1 MDVTAL
7 PATLLDFVWGK
18 IVPFVFVLTIVVFF
32 HELGHYL
39 VARWNRIRVEAF
51 SVGFGPEIFGWTAAS
66 GTRWK
71 VCAIPLGGYVKFL
84 GDRNAASAPDAAALR
99 AMDPRER
106 ERTFEAAAVWRR
118 ALVVAAGPIA
128 NFILAIVIYTGLF
141 VSFDDVRLLPIVASV
156 QENSAA
162 AEAGI
167 RPGDRILAID
177 GAPVDSFFELQRA
190 TVQSSGRRMRY
201 TLERD
206 GREVETVVVPRMTE
220 RTDEFGN
227 TYRTG
232 MVGIVADS
240 SETARVVRE
249 LSLGEAF
256 VKASART
263 WHVVESTFGFL
274 RELVAGK
281 QDASEL
287 RGPIGIGQI
296 TSQVATLG
304 IVELIGLAAVLSI
317 SIGILNLF
325 PVPMLD
331 GGHLVFYAIEAVRGR
346 RVSERAQEI
355 AFRIGFACVLLLMV
369 FSTTNDIGRIVRL
382 FS

>member
-7 PATLLDFVWGK
+7 PATLLDFLWGK
-18 IVPFVFVLTIVVFF
+18 IIPFVFVLTIVVFF

-39 VARWNRIRVEAF
+39 VARWNRVKVEAF
-51 SVGFGPEIFGWTAAS
+51 SIGFGPELFGYTAAS

-71 VCAIPLGGYVKFL
+71 VCAIPLGGYLRFL
-84 GDRNAASAPDAAALR
+84 GDANAASAPDHEAVARMSA
-99 AMDPRER
+99 DER
-106 ERTFEAAAVWRR
+106 EGAFEEKAVWRR
-118 ALVVAAGPIA
+118 ALVVAAGPVA
-128 NFILAIVIYTGLF
+128 NFILAIVIYTALF
-141 VSFDDVRLLPIVASV
+141 ASYSDVRLLPVVAEV
-156 QENSAA
+156 QANSAA
-162 AEAGI
+162 EAAGLQ
-167 RPGDRILAID
+167 PGDRVTAID
-177 GAPVDSFFELQRA
+177 GEPIGSFFELQRA
-190 TVQSSGRRMRY
+190 TIQSAGTTMLY
-201 TLERD
+201 TVSRD
-206 GREVETVVVPRMTE
+206 GRSLDLPVTPRMTE

-227 TYRTG
+227 TYKTG
-232 MVGIVADS
+232 MVGIIADS
-240 SETARVVRE
+240 SEGNRVTTD
-249 LSLGEAF
+249 LSIGQAF
-256 VKASART
+256 VKAVART
-263 WHVVESTFGFL
+263 WYVVESTFGFF
-274 RELVAGK
+274 RELILGK

>member
-1 MDVTAL
+1 MAI
-7 PATLLDFVWGK
+7 PETLFDFVWGK

-39 VARWNRIRVEAF
+39 VARWNKVRVEAF
-51 SVGFGPEIFGWTAAS
+51 SLGFGPEIVGWTART

-71 VCAIPLGGYVKFL
+71 ISAIPLGGYVKFL
-84 GDRNAASAPDAAALR
+84 GDADATSRPDLAAVE
-99 AMDPRER
+99 AMSVDER
-106 ERTFEAAAVWRR
+106 EGAFESKAVWRR

-128 NFILAIVIYTGLF
+128 NFILAIVIYTVLF
-141 VSFDDVRLLPIVASV
+141 ASYTEVKLTPVVGQVVAGS
-156 QENSAA
+156 A
-162 AEAGI
+162 AEAAGLQ
-167 RPGDRILAID
+167 PGDRIVAID
-177 GAPVDSFFELQRA
+177 GEPVESFFEVRRA
-190 TVQSSGRRMRY
+190 TEQSSDERLNYSVRRGDEIVD
-201 TLERD
+201 L
-206 GREVETVVVPRMTE
+206 VVVPRMEE

-227 TYRTG
+227 KRRAGTI
-232 MVGIVADS
+232 GIVADASAQYRTS
-240 SETARVVRE
+240 SE
-249 LSLGEAF
+249 LSLGQAF
-256 VKASART
+256 VKAVDRT
-263 WHVVESTFGFL
+263 WYVVEATFGFF
-274 RELVAGK
+274 RELIVGK

-304 IVELIGLAAVLSI
+304 VVELIGLAAVLSI

>member
-1 MDVTAL
+1 MDPTAL
-7 PATLLDFVWGK
+7 LTAPLDFLWTK

-51 SVGFGPEIFGWTAAS
+51 SIGFGPEIFGWTAKS
-66 GTRWK
+66 GTRWRIA
-71 VCAIPLGGYVKFL
+71 AIPLGGYVKFL
-84 GDRNAASAPDAAALR
+84 GDADATSAPDHHKLAR
-99 AMDPRER
+99 MSEDER
-106 ERTFEAAAVWRR
+106 EGAFEEKAVWRR

-128 NFILAIVIYTGLF
+128 NFILAIVIYTALF
-141 VSFDDVRLLPIVASV
+141 SAYPDVRLLPVVKEV
-156 QENSAA
+156 QAGSAA
-162 AEAGI
+162 QTAGLKA
-167 RPGDRILAID
+167 GDRVTAID
-177 GAPVDSFFELQRA
+177 GTAVDSFFDLQRA
-190 TVQSSGRRMRY
+190 TVQSSGQEMIY
-201 TLERD
+201 TVDRG
-206 GREVETVVVPRMTE
+206 GRSFDLAVTPRMTE

-227 TYRTG
+227 TYKSG
-232 MVGIVADS
+232 MVGIVADND
-240 SETARVVRE
+240 ERFRVTND

-256 VKASART
+256 LKACGRT
-263 WHVVESTFGFL
+263 WHVVESTFGFF
-274 RELVAGK
+274 RELIAGK

-287 RGPIGIGQI
+287 RGPLGIGQI

-331 GGHLVFYAIEAVRGR
+331 GGHLVFHAIEAVRGR

-355 AFRIGFACVLLLMV
+355 AFRVGFACVLLLMV
-369 FSTTNDIGRIVRL
+369 FSTTNDIGRF

>member
-1 MDVTAL
+1 MDVSAILTA
-7 PATLLDFVWGK
+7 PLDFLWTK
-18 IVPFVFVLTIVVFF
+18 IIPFIFVLTIVVFF

-39 VARWNRIRVEAF
+39 VARWNRVRVEAF
-51 SVGFGPEIFGWTAAS
+51 SIGFGPELAGYTAAS

-71 VCAIPLGGYVKFL
+71 LCAIPLGGYVKFL
-84 GDRNAASAPDAAALR
+84 GDANAASATDHAAIAR
-99 AMDPRER
+99 MGEDER
-106 ERTFEAAAVWRR
+106 EGAFEEKAVWQR

-128 NFILAIVIYTGLF
+128 NFILAIVIYTAMF
-141 VSFDDVRLLPIVASV
+141 STYPDVRLLPVVKEV

-162 AEAGI
+162 AAAGLQA
-167 RPGDRILAID
+167 GDRITAID
-177 GAPVDSFFELQRA
+177 GEAVDSFFELQRA
-190 TVQSSGRRMRY
+190 TVQSSDRKMVY
-201 TLERD
+201 TVERD
-206 GREVETVVVPRMTE
+206 GRSLDLDVTPRMTE

-227 TYRTG
+227 TFKSG
-232 MVGIVADS
+232 MVGIVADP
-240 SETARVVRE
+240 SEEFRVTTD
-249 LSLGEAF
+249 LSLTEAF
-256 VKASART
+256 AKGVGRT
-263 WHVVESTFGFL
+263 WYVIESTFGFF
-274 RELVAGK
+274 RELIVGK

-287 RGPIGIGQI
+287 RGPLGIGQI

-369 FSTTNDIGRIVRL
+369 FSTTNDIGRF

>member
-1 MDVTAL
+1 MDVTAI
-7 PATLLDFVWGK
+7 PATLFDFLWGK

-39 VARWNRIRVEAF
+39 VARWNKVRVETF
-51 SVGFGPEIFGWTAAS
+51 SIGFGPELFGYTAKG

-84 GDRNAASAPDAAALR
+84 GDADATSKPDLAAVERMDAG
-99 AMDPRER
+99 ER
-106 ERTFEAAAVWRR
+106 EGAFEEKAVWRR

-128 NFILAIVIYTGLF
+128 NFILAIVIYTALF
-141 VSFDDVRLLPIVASV
+141 VSFADVKLLPVVAEV
-156 QENSAA
+156 QPNSAA
-162 AEAGI
+162 QEAGL
-167 RPGDRILAID
+167 RPGDRITAID
-177 GAPVDSFFELQRA
+177 GEPVESFFELQRA
-190 TVQSSGRRMRY
+190 TVQSSGERMVYSVARGDE
-201 TLERD
+201 TLD
-206 GREVETVVVPRMTE
+206 LPVTPRMTE

-227 TYRTG
+227 TYKTG

-240 SETARVVRE
+240 SEQYRVSSD
-249 LSLGEAF
+249 LSLPEAF
-256 VKASART
+256 VKAVQRT
-263 WHVVESTFGFL
+263 WFVIESTFGFF
-274 RELVAGK
+274 RELILGK

-304 IVELIGLAAVLSI
+304 IVELIGLAAVLSV

-355 AFRIGFACVLLLMV
+355 AFRVGFACVLLLMV

>member
-1 MDVTAL
+1 MAI
-7 PATLLDFVWGK
+7 PETLFDFVWGK

-39 VARWNRIRVEAF
+39 VARWNKVRVEAF
-51 SVGFGPEIFGWTAAS
+51 SIGFGPEIVGWTART

-71 VCAIPLGGYVKFL
+71 ISAIPLGGYVKFL
-84 GDRNAASAPDAAALR
+84 GDADATSRPDLAAVE
-99 AMDPRER
+99 AMSVDER
-106 ERTFEAAAVWRR
+106 EGAFESKAVWRR

-128 NFILAIVIYTGLF
+128 NFILAIVIYTVLF
-141 VSFDDVRLLPIVASV
+141 ASYTEVKLTPVVGQVVAGS
-156 QENSAA
+156 A
-162 AEAGI
+162 AEAAGLQ
-167 RPGDRILAID
+167 PGDRIVAID
-177 GAPVDSFFELQRA
+177 GEPVESFFEVRRA
-190 TVQSSGRRMRY
+190 TEQSSDERLNYSVRRGDEIVD
-201 TLERD
+201 L
-206 GREVETVVVPRMTE
+206 VVVPRMEE

-227 TYRTG
+227 KRRAGTI
-232 MVGIVADS
+232 GIVADASAQYRTS
-240 SETARVVRE
+240 SE
-249 LSLGEAF
+249 LSLGQAF
-256 VKASART
+256 VKAVDRT
-263 WHVVESTFGFL
+263 WYVVEATFGFF
-274 RELVAGK
+274 RELIVGK

-304 IVELIGLAAVLSI
+304 VVELIGLAAVLSI